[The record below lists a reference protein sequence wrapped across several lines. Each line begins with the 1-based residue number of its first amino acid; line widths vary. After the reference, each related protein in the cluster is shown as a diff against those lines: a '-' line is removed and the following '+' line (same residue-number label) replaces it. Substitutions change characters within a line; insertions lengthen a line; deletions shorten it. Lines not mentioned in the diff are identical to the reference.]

1 MKNAGELKEKK
12 VVITEKSSAFFHNNV
27 DYCIGTG
34 RMGLALTQE
43 YQEQLKLVQ
52 EEIGFQHIRGHGL
65 FCDDMAI
72 FQTYEENGET
82 KVEYNYTYLDRVM
95 DSYRKVGLKPFLEL
109 GFMPEKLASGTQTIF
124 YWKGNTTP
132 PKDYEEWCRMVQAL
146 LRHLMERYGTDEVV
160 QWPIEVWN
168 EPNLCGFWENA
179 DMEEYFKLFHCT
191 FDAIKAVDERFRVGG
206 PAVCG
211 GTDEKWIRAF
221 LEYCRKNKIPV
232 DYVTRHHYTI
242 EQPEH
247 EGHYDYSELMRPEDG
262 FANLQTTRDIIDSFP
277 EYRGLPIHITEF
289 NTSYTPK
296 GVIHDTN
303 LNAAFIAHQLS
314 RLGDV
319 NESYSYWTFG
329 DVFEELGIPFA
340 PFHGGFGLV
349 AEGCI
354 PKPTF
359 WTFAFYK
366 KLQESGGRCVYKDDN
381 LVVLK
386 RPNGNYLGVAW
397 NVAYNEK
404 QGNETPAEEVRGGQD
419 AAVGQN
425 ARAAREWR
433 RKLEIQFPAV
443 EEEYCLLTK
452 IVDEETCN
460 PLKVWHDIGEPAHLT
475 EEQKKLLRESAKPC
489 LKTERKQQHGGSLRV
504 ELMLEKNAVIYF
516 ELNAGKVNPDRG
528 YRYDKVI
535 SQLAN

>member
-82 KVEYNYTYLDRVM
+82 KVEYNYTYLDSVM

-109 GFMPEKLASGTQTIF
+109 GFMPGKLASGTQTVF

-132 PKDYEEWCRMVQAL
+132 PKDYGEWCRMVQAL

-211 GTDEKWIRAF
+211 GTDAKWIRAHETGGR
-221 LEYCRKNKIPV
+221 LCQSA
-232 DYVTRHHYTI
+232 DYQRHH
-242 EQPEH
+242 
-247 EGHYDYSELMRPEDG
+247 
-262 FANLQTTRDIIDSFP
+262 
-277 EYRGLPIHITEF
+277 
-289 NTSYTPK
+289 
-296 GVIHDTN
+296 
-303 LNAAFIAHQLS
+303 
-314 RLGDV
+314 
-319 NESYSYWTFG
+319 
-329 DVFEELGIPFA
+329 
-340 PFHGGFGLV
+340 
-349 AEGCI
+349 
-354 PKPTF
+354 
-359 WTFAFYK
+359 
-366 KLQESGGRCVYKDDN
+366 
-381 LVVLK
+381 
-386 RPNGNYLGVAW
+386 
-397 NVAYNEK
+397 
-404 QGNETPAEEVRGGQD
+404 
-419 AAVGQN
+419 
-425 ARAAREWR
+425 
-433 RKLEIQFPAV
+433 
-443 EEEYCLLTK
+443 
-452 IVDEETCN
+452 
-460 PLKVWHDIGEPAHLT
+460 
-475 EEQKKLLRESAKPC
+475 
-489 LKTERKQQHGGSLRV
+489 
-504 ELMLEKNAVIYF
+504 
-516 ELNAGKVNPDRG
+516 
-528 YRYDKVI
+528 
-535 SQLAN
+535 